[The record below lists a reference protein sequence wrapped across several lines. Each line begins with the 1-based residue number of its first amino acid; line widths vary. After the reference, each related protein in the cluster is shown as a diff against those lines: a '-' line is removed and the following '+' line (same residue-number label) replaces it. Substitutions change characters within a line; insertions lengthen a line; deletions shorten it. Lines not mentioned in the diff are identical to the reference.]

1 MGPDGFRW
9 RRSWTV
15 RSLHHDPFAPPPC
28 GVATVRLLAS
38 EVATVLDGMLH
49 GPDVTVDG
57 ASVDSRS
64 IAPGALFVPVVAV
77 RDGHRYIDDALAS
90 GAEAYLTSEV
100 PAGGTAI
107 AVDDTRSALWALG
120 VHARG
125 KLPDLVIG
133 ITGSVGKTTVKDLA
147 ARGLLAGGGAAR
159 GLMAGGVAAGG
170 AAGGAAGLR
179 THATHAS
186 YNNELGVPLTLL
198 GAPDDVQAVVV
209 EMGARFPGDI
219 ARLCAMVRPTIGVI
233 TSIGSSHLEHLGGP
247 EGVAEEKGSLIEGLP
262 ASGYAILNNVECGP
276 DVRRRTD
283 ATIVTFGTASGD
295 VRARVV
301 GRDLDLRPTVHI
313 ESPWGS
319 GEVVL
324 SVRGDHQAVNAAAAL
339 AVAAC
344 AGVDF
349 DAALAGVAAAEG
361 SQKRAEFWRTPTGLR
376 VLNDS
381 YNANPNSMEA
391 ALRTLAQVDAPRRV
405 AVLGEMAELGA
416 SGHAAHQRMGQLAD
430 SLGIEVIAVGVP
442 GYGGINVA
450 DQAEALDLVVA
461 LPVDSVVLV
470 KASRSVGLDKLADRL
485 RTPGVTT

>member
-15 RSLHHDPFAPPPC
+15 GSLHHDPFAPPPC

-159 GLMAGGVAAGG
+159 GLMAGGVAAG
-170 AAGGAAGLR
+170 LR

-198 GAPDDVQAVVV
+198 GAPDDVEAVVV

-262 ASGYAILNNVECGP
+262 ASGYAILNDVECGP

-344 AGVDF
+344 AGADF

-416 SGHAAHQRMGQLAD
+416 SGDAAHQRIGQLAD

-442 GYGGINVA
+442 GYGGTSVA
-450 DQAEALDLVVA
+450 DQSEALDLVLA

-485 RTPGVTT
+485 RTQGATT